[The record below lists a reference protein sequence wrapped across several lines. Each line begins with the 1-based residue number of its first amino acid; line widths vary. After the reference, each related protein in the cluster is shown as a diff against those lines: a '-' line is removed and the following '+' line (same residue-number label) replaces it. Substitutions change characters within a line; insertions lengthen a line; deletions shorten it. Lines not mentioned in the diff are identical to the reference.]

1 MLNKIIKH
9 RNDPRFALSL
19 VFIAVCFVMLH
30 LPLMGI
36 PLGADLTQHLQ
47 FASTYQHAILTGDF
61 FPGWA
66 PTDNYGLGSVGIRFY
81 PPVAYYLMAFTQ
93 MVTGDWYDTFWT
105 NAFFWMLVGAIGMYL
120 WSRLWLSPI
129 ESAGVAI
136 FYSFAPY
143 HRFQIYHFVLFAEFA
158 AAGVLP
164 FCFLTI
170 TRLIR
175 RGTPVDIVLFSLSFA
190 LLILTH
196 IPTTILGAIGLAI
209 YGLMMIDRGRFGKT
223 VIRLL
228 VAVGLSLLATS
239 YHWLRLVREMN
250 WVKHTA
256 ENFTVEFYDFKQHLF
271 PLKYGADLFTPP
283 IDYAII
289 VLFLSLLPLLVYVII
304 RLKLKSAEPAPHQP
318 AGAVLLA
325 GVIALFMTTSLSLI
339 IWENVAL
346 LQKVQ
351 FPWRWLSVGY
361 VFGSFAFVFGLS
373 KLYQL
378 SRTWNKT
385 LVLVPAAIFS
395 LIFIYFVAETTHAMI
410 PLNRENFA
418 TETKELP
425 ERRGCSCWWPNWAQ
439 APALKNREKI
449 TTDSRAVVINQ
460 WNSESREFVVEPGT
474 AQKIRAAT
482 FYYPHWQAQVNGQFV
497 EIERDS
503 GGAMLI
509 PLGAERSEVRLN
521 FREPLMLQLALAGSM
536 TVWLFLIITLLLL
549 YRKKQISD
557 EIR

>member
-1 MLNKIIKH
+1 MLNKINKF
-9 RNDPRFALSL
+9 RDNPRFALS
-19 VFIAVCFVMLH
+19 VIFFAVCFVMMH

-47 FASTYQHAILTGDF
+47 FASTYQQAILTGDF

-81 PPVAYYLMAFTQ
+81 PPIAYYLMAFTQ

-120 WSRLWLSPI
+120 WSRMWLSPI

-158 AAGVLP
+158 AAGILP
-164 FCFLTI
+164 FCFLTL
-170 TRLIR
+170 TKVIR
-175 RGTPVDIVLFSLSFA
+175 RGTLTDTLLFSLSFS

-209 YGLMMIDRGRFGKT
+209 YGLMMMDRQRFGKT
-223 VIRLL
+223 MFHVLG
-228 VAVGLSLLATS
+228 AVGLSLLATA
-239 YHWLRLVREMN
+239 YHWLRLAREMN

-271 PLKYGADLFTPP
+271 PLKYKADLFTPP
-283 IDYAII
+283 VDYAII
-289 VLFLSLLPLLVYVII
+289 FLFLSLLPLLVYVIV
-304 RLKLKSAEPAPHQP
+304 RFKTKSAEPDEQQP
-318 AGAVLLA
+318 ARAVLL
-325 GVIALFMTTSLSLI
+325 GGFVALFMTTSLSLF
-339 IWENVAL
+339 IWQNLGV

-361 VFGSFAFVFGLS
+361 VFGSFAFVLGIS
-373 KLYQL
+373 KLYRL
-378 SRTWNKT
+378 SRNWNRI
-385 LVLVPAAIFS
+385 VVFVPAIVFS
-395 LIFIYFVAETTHAMI
+395 LVFIYFVVETTHSMI

-418 TETKELP
+418 TETKGLP

-439 APALKNREKI
+439 AAALKNREKV
-449 TTDSRAVVINQ
+449 TTDDRTVVINQ
-460 WNSESREFVVEPGT
+460 WHSESREFVVEAGT
-474 AQKIRAAT
+474 AQKVRTAI
-482 FYYPHWQAQVNGQFV
+482 FYYPHWEARVNGQLV
-497 EIERDS
+497 EIERDP

-521 FREPLMLQLALAGSM
+521 FREPLMLQLALAGSLA
-536 TVWLFLIITLLLL
+536 VWAALIITLLLL